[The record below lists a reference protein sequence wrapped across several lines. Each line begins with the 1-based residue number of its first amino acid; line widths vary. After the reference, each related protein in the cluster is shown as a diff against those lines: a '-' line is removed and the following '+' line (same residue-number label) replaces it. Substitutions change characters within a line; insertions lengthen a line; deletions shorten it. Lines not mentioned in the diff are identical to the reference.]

1 MSEDIERHVVRKFEI
16 CQRLGKGAYGV
27 VWKAVDKRTRNVIA
41 LKKCFDAFR
50 NATDAQRTFREIMYL
65 QALSGH
71 ENIIRLQHVIKAEN
85 DRDIYLTFDHMETG
99 AYSFLLCPFP
109 LLPSSRPESLLRTRL
124 LEVKNVKIVTLH
136 SRPSSRAFFFSLPPQ
151 TTDLHAV
158 IRAGILADI
167 HKKYIIWQLLKALKY
182 LHSAD
187 LLHRDIK
194 PSNLLLNS
202 DCHIKVC
209 DFGLCR
215 SVAESA
221 GPAPV
226 LTDYVAT
233 RWYRAP
239 EILLGSTRYTRGVD
253 MWAVGAIL
261 GEMINGRPVF
271 PGTSTMNQIERIVEV
286 TNLPTPEDI
295 AAIASPYAGTMIE
308 SLPAL
313 QFKVLGEVFPT
324 ATAEALDLLR
334 GCFYFNPEIRPSAED
349 GLRHVFVA
357 EFHNEEEEPIYPH
370 GPLTLP
376 IDDNTKLAAPQYRE
390 RLYQEITNRRRE
402 SRKKEQQ
409 KIIQKQ
415 QGGGPL
421 G

>member
-1 MSEDIERHVVRKFEI
+1 MIV
-16 CQRLGKGAYGV
+16 
-27 VWKAVDKRTRNVIA
+27 A

-85 DRDIYLTFDHMETG
+85 DRDIYLTFDHMET
-99 AYSFLLCPFP
+99 
-109 LLPSSRPESLLRTRL
+109 
-124 LEVKNVKIVTLH
+124 
-136 SRPSSRAFFFSLPPQ
+136 
-151 TTDLHAV
+151 DLHAV

-194 PSNLLLNS
+194 PSNILLNS

-215 SVAESA
+215 SIAETA

-253 MWAVGAIL
+253 IWAVGAIL

-271 PGTSTMNQIERIVEV
+271 PGTSTMNQIERIIELTNMPVKSDVE
-286 TNLPTPEDI
+286 
-295 AAIASPYAGTMIE
+295 AIASPFAATMLE

-313 QFKVLGEVFPT
+313 NYKTIPQVFPNASSET
-324 ATAEALDLLR
+324 LDIIKACFHFNPERRPSGEDLLR
-334 GCFYFNPEIRPSAED
+334 HTY
-349 GLRHVFVA
+349 VA
-357 EFHNEEEEPIYPH
+357 DFHNEEEEPVYPH
-370 GPLTLP
+370 GPLRLP
-376 IDDNTKLAAPQYRE
+376 IDDNTKLTAAQYRE
-390 RLYQEITNRRRE
+390 RLYQEITNRRRD
-402 SRKKEQQ
+402 SRRREQQ
-409 KIIQKQ
+409 KQRTQ
-415 QGGGPL
+415 SSGGV
-421 G
+421 

>member
-16 CQRLGKGAYGV
+16 CQRLGKGAYGI
-27 VWKAVDKRTRNVIA
+27 VWKAIEKRSRAVVA

-85 DRDIYLTFDHMETG
+85 DRDIYLTFDHMET
-99 AYSFLLCPFP
+99 
-109 LLPSSRPESLLRTRL
+109 
-124 LEVKNVKIVTLH
+124 
-136 SRPSSRAFFFSLPPQ
+136 
-151 TTDLHAV
+151 DLHAV
-158 IRAGILADI
+158 VRAGILADI

-194 PSNLLLNS
+194 PSNILLNA

-215 SVAESA
+215 SIAEVA

-239 EILLGSTRYTRGVD
+239 EILLGSTLYTRGVD
-253 MWAVGAIL
+253 MWSVGAIL
-261 GEMINGRPVF
+261 GEMINGRPIF
-271 PGTSTMNQIERIVEV
+271 PGTSTMNQIERIIEV
-286 TNLPTPEDI
+286 INMPSKSDI
-295 AAIASPYAGTMIE
+295 EAVASPYASTMLE
-308 SLPAL
+308 SLPSMN
-313 QFKVLGEVFPT
+313 FKMFGEVFPT
-324 ATAEALDLLR
+324 ASTEAIDLIR
-334 GCFYFNPEIRPSAED
+334 SCFHFNPTRRPSAEE
-349 GLRHVFVA
+349 LLKHVFVA
-357 EFHNEEEEPIYPH
+357 EFHNEEEEPIYPG
-370 GPLTLP
+370 GPLVLP
-376 IDDNTKLAAPQYRE
+376 IDDNTKLTAPQYRE

-402 SRKKEQQ
+402 SRKKEQS
-409 KIIQKQ
+409 KSKKVV
-415 QGGGPL
+415 GSAAAES
-421 G
+421 

>member
-1 MSEDIERHVVRKFEI
+1 MSEEIERHVVRKFEI
-16 CQRLGKGAYGV
+16 CQRLGKGAYGI
-27 VWKAVDKRTRNVIA
+27 VWKAVEKRTRAVVA

-85 DRDIYLTFDHMETG
+85 DRDIYLTFDHMET
-99 AYSFLLCPFP
+99 
-109 LLPSSRPESLLRTRL
+109 
-124 LEVKNVKIVTLH
+124 
-136 SRPSSRAFFFSLPPQ
+136 
-151 TTDLHAV
+151 DLHAV

-202 DCHIKVC
+202 DCHIKIC

-215 SVAESA
+215 SIAETS
-221 GPAPV
+221 GPQPV

-239 EILLGSTRYTRGVD
+239 EILLGSTRYTTGVD
-253 MWAVGAIL
+253 LWAVGCIL

-271 PGTSTMNQIERIVEV
+271 PGTSTLNQIERIVEV
-286 TNLPTPEDI
+286 TGQPSKPDLD
-295 AAIASPYAGTMIE
+295 AVASPYAATMLD
-308 SLPAL
+308 SLPPL
-313 QFKVLGEVFPT
+313 QHKSLLEVFPT
-324 ATAEALDLLR
+324 ATAEARD
-334 GCFYFNPEIRPSAED
+334 FIQETFHFNPDSRVSSE
-349 GLRHVFVA
+349 GFLRHIYVA
-357 EFHNEEEEPIYPH
+357 EFHNEEEEPVFPNEPIR
-370 GPLTLP
+370 LP
-376 IDDNTKLAAPQYRE
+376 IDDNTKLTAPQYRD
-390 RLYQEITNRRRE
+390 RLYLEITNRRKDA
-402 SRKKEQQ
+402 RKKEQQ
-409 KIIQKQ
+409 RQRKQ
-415 QGGGPL
+415 ATSGMPV
-421 G
+421 